1 MMRRMTARKSL
12 RRQLLFI
19 VSRERMD
26 LYDALRQALSEEA
39 DCEVVLERRASERRS
54 RGGSAPDGRDRRD
67 SHRRE
72 PIPLDSE
79 IRDGGWATVKANTLP
94 EAKHR
99 AREPRPLHR
108 VPGQIS
114 GA

>member
-39 DCEVVLERRASERRS
+39 DCEVVLERRAGERRS
-54 RGGSAPDGRDRRD
+54 RGGSAPGGTDRRA

-72 PIPLDSE
+72 RIPLDSE
-79 IRDGGWATVKANTLP
+79 IRDCGCAGGKVNTLP
-94 EAKHR
+94 ETQTR
-99 AREPRPLHR
+99 VSRP
-108 VPGQIS
+108 
-114 GA
+114 

>member
-39 DCEVVLERRASERRS
+39 DCEVVLERRAGERRS
-54 RGGSAPDGRDRRD
+54 RGGSAPDGRDRRAR
-67 SHRRE
+67 HRRE
-72 PIPLDSE
+72 RIPLDSE
-79 IRDGGWATVKANTLP
+79 IRRCGWAVGKGKTWP
-94 EAKHR
+94 QAKPR
-99 AREPRPLHR
+99 AARR
-108 VPGQIS
+108 S
-114 GA
+114 S